1 MAINLDKAFGLHG
14 AALRLQTQR
23 AQLLAGNLANAD
35 TPNYKA
41 RDVDF
46 QSLLEGA
53 AGKGQLKTTHTNH
66 IGGSGGTVAEPEVMY
81 RNPVQPSVDGNTVDV
96 QEEKARYMENAL
108 RYQASLRF
116 VDGTIKSLRS
126 AIRGE

>member
-1 MAINLDKAFGLHG
+1 
-14 AALRLQTQR
+14 
-23 AQLLAGNLANAD
+23 
-35 TPNYKA
+35 
-41 RDVDF
+41 
-46 QSLLEGA
+46 
-53 AGKGQLKTTHTNH
+53 
-66 IGGSGGTVAEPEVMY
+66 MY

-108 RYQASLRF
+108 RHQASLRF